1 MIRVVERLQ
10 SMKMSGT
17 RVPSAEESERAA
29 AVFVDKYYTEERR
42 RLLDDADRQHLE
54 ASYGNFRKYLEN
66 SADLTGL
73 GEALLQLAQVSRL
86 GKMAHA
92 LRSVAVFAA
101 VRRAGGHSDR
111 SRFDWEVGGIVP
123 LCLQERASTLK
134 LRNLRSDVFL
144 CFAKLLGDVPGA
156 FQANGRRRRQ
166 VRPRKSNFK
175 NNANNGEP
183 SQSEAEPG
191 IDEPYC

>member
-1 MIRVVERLQ
+1 MDQRNLQ
-10 SMKMSGT
+10 
-17 RVPSAEESERAA
+17 
-29 AVFVDKYYTEERR
+29 
-42 RLLDDADRQHLE
+42 
-54 ASYGNFRKYLEN
+54 ASYLGFRKFLGN
-66 SADLTGL
+66 STDLTGL
-73 GEALLQLAQVSRL
+73 GEALLQLALVPRF

-92 LRSVAVFAA
+92 LRSVAVCAA

-123 LCLQERASTLK
+123 LCLQECASTLK

-175 NNANNGEP
+175 KNASNGEP

-191 IDEPYC
+191 NDEPYF

>member
-1 MIRVVERLQ
+1 M
-10 SMKMSGT
+10 
-17 RVPSAEESERAA
+17 
-29 AVFVDKYYTEERR
+29 
-42 RLLDDADRQHLE
+42 LLDDADERNLQ
-54 ASYGNFRKYLEN
+54 ASYVGFREFLGNC
-66 SADLTGL
+66 ADLTGL
-73 GEALLQLAQVSRL
+73 GEALLQLALVPRL

-111 SRFDWEVGGIVP
+111 SRFDREVGGIVP

-156 FQANGRRRRQ
+156 FPSNQQRSRARPTRSNRKKNCELGR
-166 VRPRKSNFK
+166 
-175 NNANNGEP
+175 A
-183 SQSEAEPG
+183 
-191 IDEPYC
+191 